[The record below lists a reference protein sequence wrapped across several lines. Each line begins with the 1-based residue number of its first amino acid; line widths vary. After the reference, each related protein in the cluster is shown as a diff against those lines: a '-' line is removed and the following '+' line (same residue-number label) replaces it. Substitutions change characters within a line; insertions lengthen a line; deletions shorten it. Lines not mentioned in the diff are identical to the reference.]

1 MCHQDLALSSPTKSF
16 PTSVAPP
23 NTYQVSTCSISECES
38 APADMT
44 QFGQYVQA
52 FFAVDDPHSHTW
64 EEQKLSRQCF
74 EHPFAENTAYEHDYM
89 CGIR

>member
-1 MCHQDLALSSPTKSF
+1 
-16 PTSVAPP
+16 
-23 NTYQVSTCSISECES
+23 
-38 APADMT
+38 MT

-74 EHPFAENTAYEHDYM
+74 EHPFAENTAYEHDYTS
-89 CGIR
+89 GTR